1 MLHRCILPAPV
12 AQKVHQCRLTTVE
25 CPPWG
30 TRGVYVQ
37 KLSVASV
44 LIAAVAF
51 SVPVR
56 AADMPPIS
64 MAPVP
69 IALPFDWEGFYVGA
83 HTGTATSNVS
93 FTQTNVSWSG
103 PAGILAANT
112 SVNTGESGTLGATNV
127 IGGLQAGYN
136 WVLPG
141 PYLFGIEADISG
153 TDISSTVLTSPPG
166 DPAAVA
172 QWNDKVN
179 LFGSVRTRLGYI
191 AGPWLFYATG
201 GFAWEYD
208 KLTRTQL
215 MAPVSAVAPFIDI
228 NALDGGAVVTAS
240 RLRAGWTAGA
250 GVEWAFARTWTVKL
264 EYLHF
269 DTQSELLTGGHLAFS
284 GGAPLP
290 AHPLSS
296 SVTVDTS
303 NLTLDTVRIG
313 LNHTFN

>member
-1 MLHRCILPAPV
+1 
-12 AQKVHQCRLTTVE
+12 
-25 CPPWG
+25 
-30 TRGVYVQ
+30 VQ

-56 AADMPPIS
+56 AADMSPVPRGPI
-64 MAPVP
+64 P
-69 IALPFDWEGFYVGA
+69 IALPFDWEGFYVGV
-83 HTGTATSNVS
+83 HTGTATDDVS
-93 FTQTNVSWSG
+93 FTQTNVTWSSLLG
-103 PAGILAANT
+103 TT
-112 SVNTGESGTLGATNV
+112 SVNTGESGTLRATNV

-141 PYLFGIEADISG
+141 PYLFGLEADISG

-166 DPAAVA
+166 DPLAVA

-179 LFGSVRTRLGYI
+179 VFGSVRSRLGYI

-201 GFAWEYD
+201 GFGWEYD
-208 KLTRTQL
+208 KVTRTQL
-215 MAPVSAVAPFIDI
+215 TAPTDLSGLIPIIDKNAPQ
-228 NALDGGAVVTAS
+228 AGTVVTAS

-269 DTQSELLTGGHLAFS
+269 DTQAELMTGGRFNFVSAFNQ
-284 GGAPLP
+284 
-290 AHPLSS
+290 SS
-296 SVTVDTS
+296 TALTAQTS

-313 LNHTFN
+313 VNHTFN